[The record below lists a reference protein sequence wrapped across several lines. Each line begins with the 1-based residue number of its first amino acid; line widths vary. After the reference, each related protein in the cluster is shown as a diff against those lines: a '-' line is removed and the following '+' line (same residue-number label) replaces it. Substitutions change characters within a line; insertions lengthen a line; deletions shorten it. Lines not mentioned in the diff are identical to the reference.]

1 MADRKESAAD
11 IIVSVGDD
19 NDVVVERLT
28 ATKEIDIET
37 IYGSGRTLP
46 DSYSINQISYQGTME
61 LVGDKL
67 DLERELFDEN
77 GIPKE
82 ATITITHMD
91 GQTTRFSE
99 VLVTSDGYEMNSG
112 ESTTT
117 TFEFI
122 AMGRGHGQ
130 NEDFDPTAENTE

>member
-11 IIVSVGDD
+11 ITVAVGSES
-19 NDVVVERLT
+19 DVVVEQLS

-46 DSYSINQISYQGTME
+46 DGYAINQISYQGSME
-61 LVGDKL
+61 LQGNKL
-67 DLERELFDEN
+67 DLEQQLFDDN

-82 ATITITHMD
+82 VTINITHFND
-91 GQTTRFSE
+91 ELTSFTQVLATSE
-99 VLVTSDGYEMNSG
+99 GYESNAG
-112 ESTTT
+112 EATTT

-122 AMGRGHGQ
+122 AMGKEHAG
-130 NEDFDPTAENTE
+130 NVDTEPQ